1 MTQTELN
8 YAKVLYEL
16 SIPEDEVRQSMTI
29 CREVPQL
36 VSVLADP
43 TVAKE
48 HKHVLIERIFPERM
62 HSFLKKASDMG
73 RAENLQGI
81 FEAWETYVRE
91 RRNQLKSVLLYVT
104 PPTQEQQEGF
114 VRFLKTKYGCS
125 DAGLTLVQDKSLLGG
140 FILRI
145 GSTEYDYSL
154 RGRLN
159 GLRRQMIRR

>member
-8 YAKVLYEL
+8 YAKVLYGL
-16 SIPEDEVRQSMTI
+16 SIPEEQVKQSAQI
-29 CREVPQL
+29 CGEVPQL
-36 VSVLADP
+36 LEILADP
-43 TVAKE
+43 RVAKNQ
-48 HKHVLIERIFPERM
+48 KHVLIERIFPEKM

-73 RAENLQGI
+73 RIAMLPEI
-81 FEAWETYVRE
+81 FLAYEEYAGEQ
-91 RRNQLKSVLLYVT
+91 RNQLRAVLFCVT
-104 PPTQEQQEGF
+104 PPTREQEEGF
-114 VRFLKTKYGCS
+114 VRFMKEKYGCENVKMEQ
-125 DAGLTLVQDKSLLGG
+125 VQDKSLLGG